1 MSELIDISKA
11 AYGWWARS
19 MGDDGAARMARAKLR
34 RCDTTADALAIDA
47 THALHLAL
55 GGALQNRADTLALIA
70 VALANIRTSG
80 PQSAAARMGE
90 SLSALRFQTLIRSD
104 TATLI
109 RPLRRALLQI
119 DSTANVG
126 RLARDLYYWSD
137 KIRNDWCF
145 AYYGAAAP
153 APQTPNIT
161 TLSASEAEE

>member
-1 MSELIDISKA
+1 MSEAIDIGKA
-11 AYGWWARS
+11 AYGWWLRFL
-19 MGDDGAARMARAKLR
+19 GDDGAGRMARAKLR
-34 RCDTTADALAIDA
+34 RCDTPAEALAIGA
-47 THALHLAL
+47 THALHGAL

-90 SLSALRFQTLIRSD
+90 SLSALRFQMLIRSD

-109 RPLRRALLQI
+109 RPLRRALAQI

-126 RLARDLYYWSD
+126 RLASDIFYWSE
-137 KIRNDWCF
+137 KTRNDWCF

-153 APQTPNIT
+153 APLTPDIS